1 MSFFVGAIIAVV
13 ATVASMDQQRK
24 AAGAQR
30 RANELRQRK
39 SDNAAQRARI
49 AQMREGRLRRA
60 SVMSSLGGAG
70 QQSSG
75 VTGSLGS
82 ITSQRN
88 SNIGFINETQM
99 FGQAISAANQ
109 QAADHMSRASTWGSV
124 AQLAGSSSVQK
135 LAK

>member
-1 MSFFVGAIIAVV
+1 MPFFVLAVIATV
-13 ATVASMDQQRK
+13 ATVASSLEGRK
-24 AAGAQR
+24 ASKAQG
-30 RANELRQRK
+30 RANALRQRK
-39 SDNAAQRARI
+39 SDNAAQRACI

-109 QAADHMSRASTWGSV
+109 KAADHMSKASTWSAVG
-124 AQLAGSSSVQK
+124 QLASSSSVK
-135 LAK
+135 TLVS